1 MIYQVGKKIKVIML
15 VLVLL
20 LLPITAQDSWK
31 IYRGDPQLSGLSDS
45 KIASSYQLA
54 WTFTADDK
62 IKSSPVISDSLVYI
76 TSIDGRLQAVDLH
89 TGKLEWVF
97 TSEYGFEAPPL
108 IMEDQVLVGS
118 LEGRVFAVDKKTG
131 SLKWDYLTEG
141 QIIGSV
147 NYIVKE
153 LNEPGLVF
161 FGSYDNFLYCLE
173 AGSGKLR
180 WRYQTT
186 HFINGT
192 PATDGKTIFFGGC
205 DGILHFL
212 DITTG
217 TERQAVN
224 LEYYIAGSP
233 ALVENRLFI
242 GHYGGVLFCID
253 MSGNIIWQHGD
264 SDNSAPI
271 VASPAV
277 DKTRV
282 IYGTRDFNLY
292 CLNRN
297 TGKPIWT
304 FNTQGN
310 IDGSAVIGNNGKVV
324 FGSGDGYLYIVNL
337 LDGTLIWST
346 DLGIPIISSPAV
358 TDNYLLINS
367 QAGILYAFRRSE

>member
-1 MIYQVGKKIKVIML
+1 MIFWSENRYKVIIL
-15 VLVLL
+15 ALL

-31 IYRGDPQLSGLSDS
+31 IYRGDAQLSGRSDS

-54 WTFTADDK
+54 WTFVADDK

-76 TSIDGRLQAVDLH
+76 TSIDGRLQAVNLH
-89 TGKLEWVF
+89 TGQLDWVF

-108 IMEDQVLVGS
+108 VIGDQVLVGS
-118 LEGRVFAVDKKTG
+118 LEGRLFAIDKMTG
-131 SLKWDYLTEG
+131 SRNWDYLSEG
-141 QIIGSV
+141 QIVGSV
-147 NYIVKE
+147 NS
-153 LNEPGLVF
+153 LVNVSDDEKLIF
-161 FGSYDNFLYCLE
+161 FGSYDNYLYCLE
-173 AGSGKLR
+173 ARSGTLK
-180 WRYQTT
+180 WRYETT

-212 DITTG
+212 DINTG
-217 TERQAVN
+217 TERNAVN

-233 ALVENRLFI
+233 ALIEDRLFI

-277 DKTRV
+277 DEIRV
-282 IYGTRDFNLY
+282 IYGARDFNVY

-304 FNTQGN
+304 FKTQGN

-324 FGSGDGYLYIVNL
+324 FGSGDGYLYIVDL
-337 LDGTLIWST
+337 LDGSLIWST
-346 DLGIPIISSPAV
+346 DLGTPIISSPALI
-358 TDNYLLINS
+358 DDYLLITS
-367 QAGILYAFRRSE
+367 QAGVLYAFRNSE